1 MADDDRLPELPSQV
15 TDKVIAAYRAD
26 GVVCLRG
33 VFAGHWM
40 GVVRAGFERN
50 LAKPGRRAT
59 VYRPGSDDFVGD
71 EGARNFVAGKPFV
84 LGESAEPRFFND
96 CTTWQDNAEYSE
108 FVRRSPAAAIAKAL
122 MGSAKVNI
130 LFEDILIKEALAD
143 APTPWHHDVPFWPV
157 LGSQVCGVWLPL
169 DPVTEENRVRFI
181 RGSHRW
187 GRRFLPMAM
196 VDPDAHYGIDLAAA
210 GYEATP
216 DFDAE
221 IERHEILTWNL
232 EPGDCLVFDGHVVH
246 GAPPNRVDRPR
257 RIFATRWTGDDCVY
271 AGDKHAQIGPP
282 FPHADVK
289 RGAPMDGEVF
299 PVILPR

>member
-1 MADDDRLPELPSQV
+1 MTRVSDEDIR
-15 TDKVIAAYRAD
+15 AYRED
-26 GVVCLRG
+26 GAICLRG
-33 VFAGHWM
+33 VFEPYWRDLAARGI
-40 GVVRAGFERN
+40 EYN
-50 LAKPGRRAT
+50 LRRENWGRRAR
-59 VYRPGSDDFVGD
+59 YYDAGSDNPG
-71 EGARNFVAGKPFV
+71 
-84 LGESAEPRFFND
+84 FFQD
-96 CTTWQDNAEYSE
+96 ACTWQFVPEYRE
-108 FVRRSPAAAIAKAL
+108 YVFDAPAAEIAARL
-122 MGSAKVNI
+122 TASSQVNI
-130 LFEDILIKEALAD
+130 FFDNVMIKAPGNQ

>member
-143 APTPWHHDVPFWPV
+143 APTPWHHDVP
-157 LGSQVCGVWLPL
+157 
-169 DPVTEENRVRFI
+169 
-181 RGSHRW
+181 
-187 GRRFLPMAM
+187 
-196 VDPDAHYGIDLAAA
+196 
-210 GYEATP
+210 
-216 DFDAE
+216 
-221 IERHEILTWNL
+221 
-232 EPGDCLVFDGHVVH
+232 
-246 GAPPNRVDRPR
+246 
-257 RIFATRWTGDDCVY
+257 
-271 AGDKHAQIGPP
+271 
-282 FPHADVK
+282 
-289 RGAPMDGEVF
+289 
-299 PVILPR
+299 